1 VYIIGRGFASPL
13 TYSLP
18 VAVTYSSLMW
28 VNEGSLHAQGLAYM
42 TSTHPPPR
50 HHPLRTSRE
59 GYDTTEREARAAT
72 TRGLSCPWEL
82 SLGACTSS
90 QDDNL
95 LHTPSRRARCQL
107 DERARDSSRP

>member
-1 VYIIGRGFASPL
+1 MALDCLAWLMRMRGRVVAEGCIIGRGFASPL
-13 TYSLP
+13 TYSLT
-18 VAVTYSSLMW
+18 VAVTFSSLMW

-59 GYDTTEREARAAT
+59 CYDTTEREARAAA

-82 SLGACTSS
+82 S
-90 QDDNL
+90 
-95 LHTPSRRARCQL
+95 SRGQHLFPGR
-107 DERARDSSRP
+107 